1 MTHPALFSRRSALKL
16 GLKFGL
22 GLGLT
27 AGVCA
32 CFFPAQLL
40 AASPKPDSKPNAKR
54 AQRLAQGFAGVTQ
67 GAQSWLTQA
76 VGPQEAAAVA
86 RACPA
91 ALAALLPRVPD
102 IGPAN
107 RNEVSLEEAVWLA
120 ALTRALRARRLPEA
134 MAGRLFYD
142 LCEEEMAEQ
151 LAAPATAHALAE
163 AGAAMFGP
171 AGREDL
177 LAWTRET
184 QKRRHP
190 ADWVGKAV
198 LGNGQDFDLGYDY
211 SQCGA
216 VKYFKA
222 NGVEKVA
229 PYFCLNDFSM
239 SKAMGTGL
247 ARVHTIGQGD
257 GLCDFRYKQ
266 GRPVTQSWETEA
278 ARIGAGRA

>member
-1 MTHPALFSRRSALKL
+1 MTHPALFTRRSALKF
-16 GLKFGL
+16 GLKLGL

-27 AGVCA
+27 AGACA
-32 CFFPAQLL
+32 CFFPARLL
-40 AASPKPDSKPNAKR
+40 AASPKPDFKPDPKR

-67 GAQSWLTQA
+67 GAQAWLTQA
-76 VGPQEAAAVA
+76 VGPQEATAVG

-120 ALTRALRARRLPEA
+120 ALTRAMRARKLPEA

-142 LCEEEMAEQ
+142 LCEQEMAEQ
-151 LAAPATAHALAE
+151 LATPATAQALAE
-163 AGAAMFGP
+163 AGAALFGP

-177 LAWTRET
+177 LTWTRET

-198 LGNGQDFDLGYDY
+198 LGDGQDFDLGYDY

-278 ARIGAGRA
+278 ARIGARRA